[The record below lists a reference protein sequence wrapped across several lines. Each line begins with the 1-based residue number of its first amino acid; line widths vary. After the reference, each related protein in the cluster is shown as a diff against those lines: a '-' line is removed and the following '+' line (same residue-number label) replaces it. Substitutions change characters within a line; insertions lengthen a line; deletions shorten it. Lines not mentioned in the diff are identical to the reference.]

1 RDLDDVRRSLAN
13 AGPNGRFET
22 AYRVMHRDR
31 GILWSF
37 VVGQVD
43 EGGHR
48 GVVVQ
53 SDQFQR
59 LETEL
64 EHKSR
69 MLEAVSRSLPG
80 ALYQIRMSPEG
91 VMTCPFCAPSI
102 EALLGTSA
110 ESIMESPDVLS
121 TYVVEEDRSLLFET
135 AMASARDLSPWEL
148 SFRVQ
153 RPDGEVKQLWS
164 GGVPEREP
172 DGSTIWTSLCVDITE
187 VARRSHEADART
199 RAFYERD
206 KLESL
211 GRLAGGMA
219 HDINNLLVGVL
230 GNAELLRETTLPRHV
245 VELAEEIAL
254 AAAGC
259 AQLTRQILAFAG
271 RGRVRDDAVELR
283 QLVEETVRLA
293 RPMGEGPA
301 PQLALGPHALVVR
314 GDPTELRQVVLNLVT
329 NAMQASPEAP
339 VEVRSRVVDRAD
351 AHPSLEGTGHFV
363 QISIED
369 RGDGILP
376 AHRARVFEPYFTTRR
391 DGRGLG
397 LASAL
402 GIVRNHGGV
411 LAFDSTPGMGTT
423 FDIWLPL
430 DPEGAEGS
438 SVSLLSPAAPPR
450 NDLAGLQILVVDDQP
465 EVLAMTRRMLQNRG
479 AMTEGLT
486 DPREVLGQLA
496 EGAYHLLVIDL
507 TMPEL
512 PGRELFEQVREVHP
526 ELPVVLYSGYSA
538 GALSDLHQLHR
549 ATYLEKPFTI
559 EQLLQAVR
567 RVYPG

>member
-1 RDLDDVRRSLAN
+1 MAGRLTDAARQRIRDILADPDSYVSGDPDPDRFDRLGESARILDSLPALIYEYDTAARRTTFLTGNVDAVVGSSADAVLGTSPSMVIDPRDLDDVRRSLAS
-13 AGPNGRFET
+13 AGPDGRFET

-37 VVGQVD
+37 VVGRID
-43 EGGHR
+43 DGGHR

-59 LETEL
+59 LESEL
-64 EHKSR
+64 EEKSR

-80 ALYQIRMSPEG
+80 ALYQIRLSPDG

-110 ESIMESPDVLS
+110 ASIMESPDVLS

-135 AMASARDLSPWEL
+135 AMVSARELTPWEL
-148 SFRVQ
+148 TFRVQ

-187 VARRSHEADART
+187 VARRSHEAEART

-230 GNAELLRETTLPRHV
+230 GNAELLRETTLPKHV

-293 RPMGEGPA
+293 RPLGDGPA
-301 PQLALGPHALVVR
+301 PQLELGPHVLMVR

-339 VEVRSRVVDRAD
+339 VEVRARVV
-351 AHPSLEGTGHFV
+351 
-363 QISIED
+363 
-369 RGDGILP
+369 
-376 AHRARVFEPYFTTRR
+376 
-391 DGRGLG
+391 
-397 LASAL
+397 
-402 GIVRNHGGV
+402 
-411 LAFDSTPGMGTT
+411 
-423 FDIWLPL
+423 
-430 DPEGAEGS
+430 
-438 SVSLLSPAAPPR
+438 
-450 NDLAGLQILVVDDQP
+450 
-465 EVLAMTRRMLQNRG
+465 
-479 AMTEGLT
+479 
-486 DPREVLGQLA
+486 
-496 EGAYHLLVIDL
+496 
-507 TMPEL
+507 
-512 PGRELFEQVREVHP
+512 
-526 ELPVVLYSGYSA
+526 
-538 GALSDLHQLHR
+538 
-549 ATYLEKPFTI
+549 
-559 EQLLQAVR
+559 
-567 RVYPG
+567 